1 MRILAS
7 PIYQIK
13 VEESAAAAA
22 ALKRSTAPPAP
33 QEGAATVAPA
43 AKKRP
48 AVLERTSS
56 HLNHL
61 KIRRQSLAYRRA
73 MLSTAKYSLRASS
86 SCPDIYRNAIS
97 GKHFI
102 HPKEVASTKCVLGG
116 TDWQHITDVHGGL
129 IYDSFWKKHYLL
141 LTPDP

>member
-1 MRILAS
+1 M
-7 PIYQIK
+7 
-13 VEESAAAAA
+13 EESAAAAA
-22 ALKRSTAPPAP
+22 ALKRSTAPPA
-33 QEGAATVAPA
+33 QEGAVTVAAPA

-97 GKHFI
+97 GKHLI
-102 HPKEVASTKCVLGG
+102 HPKEVASTKY
-116 TDWQHITDVHGGL
+116 L
-129 IYDSFWKKHYLL
+129 ILSNKGHRKSA
-141 LTPDP
+141 

>member
-1 MRILAS
+1 M
-7 PIYQIK
+7 
-13 VEESAAAAA
+13 
-22 ALKRSTAPPAP
+22 
-33 QEGAATVAPA
+33 QEGAAATVAPA

-97 GKHFI
+97 GKHSV
-102 HPKEVASTKCVLGG
+102 HPKEVASTKYVHIRRDRLAN
-116 TDWQHITDVHGGL
+116 ITDLHGGQ
-129 IYDSFWKKHYLL
+129 INDSCWKKHYSL